1 VSEENFSQFNF
12 NTNLNEGLTSMGFQK
27 PTPIQQH
34 AIPVIQS
41 GEDII
46 ACAQTGTGKTA
57 AFLLPVIDKIGE
69 SNSGKHIDAMVIAP
83 TRELALQ
90 IDQQVDALG
99 YFTGISSLA
108 IYGGTDGVEF
118 VQQKKALTQGANIII
133 ATPGKLLSHLRLG
146 YVKCQ
151 QLQFLILDEADRM
164 LDMGFHD
171 DIMKI
176 ISFLPKDRQTLL
188 FSATMPPKIR
198 QLAKK
203 ILKPKPTEINIAI
216 SKTAD
221 GVLQAA
227 YYVNNKEKI
236 KLIETLLDG
245 KKSYKSILIFASTR
259 SDVKS
264 IARALNNKKFAADQ
278 IQSDLEQSEREQ
290 VLRKFKNKTIQML
303 VATDIVS
310 RGIDIDDI
318 SLIINYNVPGA
329 EDYVHRVGRTARAE
343 NTGLAITLID
353 PEENYKFKKIEQL
366 IQQEVPKM
374 QLPQGFTKVDLT
386 KKKSSYGR
394 GRKGGYGGKKKGSY
408 SGKKKSYK
416 KKY

>member
-1 VSEENFSQFNF
+1 
-12 NTNLNEGLTSMGFQK
+12 MGFEK
-27 PTPIQQH
+27 PTPIQEQ
-34 AIPVIQS
+34 AIPVIKE
-41 GEDII
+41 GNDII

-57 AFLLPVIDKIGE
+57 AFLLPVIDMIGE
-69 SNSGKHIDAMVIAP
+69 SNSGKHIDAIVIAP

-118 VQQKKALTQGANIII
+118 VQQKKALTEGANIII

-146 YVKCQ
+146 YVKSK

-176 ISFLPKDRQTLL
+176 ISFLPKERQTLL

-203 ILKPKPTEINIAI
+203 LLKPNPTEVNIAI

-227 YYVNNKEKI
+227 YYVNSKEKVR
-236 KLIETLLDG
+236 LIETLLDG

-264 IARALNNKKFAADQ
+264 IARALLAKKFAADQ

-290 VLRKFKNKTIQML
+290 VLRKFKNRSIQML

-353 PEENYKFKKIEQL
+353 PEENYKFRKKR
-366 IQQEVPKM
+366 
-374 QLPQGFTKVDLT
+374 
-386 KKKSSYGR
+386 SYSG
-394 GRKGGYGGKKKGSY
+394 GGKKKYGSKKY
-408 SGKKKSYK
+408 GNKKRYGKSKKSY
-416 KKY
+416 

>member
-1 VSEENFSQFNF
+1 MSEENFSQFKF
-12 NTNLNEGLTSMGFQK
+12 NSDLFDGLTAMGFSK
-27 PTPIQQH
+27 PTPIQQQ
-34 AIPVIQS
+34 AIPVIQEGS
-41 GEDII
+41 DII

-57 AFLLPVIDKIGE
+57 AFLLPIIDTIGK
-69 SNSGKHIDAMVIAP
+69 SNSGKHIDAIVIAP

-118 VQQKKALTQGANIII
+118 VQQKKALTEGANIII

-146 YVKCQ
+146 YVKSK

-203 ILKPKPTEINIAI
+203 ILKPDPAEVNIAI

-227 YYVNNKEKI
+227 YYVMSNEKI
-236 KLIETLLDG
+236 KLIENMLDG

-264 IARALNNKKFAADQ
+264 ITRALNAKKFAVDQ

-353 PEENYKFKKIEQL
+353 PEENYKFKKIEKL

-374 QLPQGFTKVDLT
+374 QLPKGFSKVDLT
-386 KKKSSYGR
+386 ERNRGYSSSKSKK
-394 GRKGGYGGKKKGSY
+394 GYGGKKRF
-408 SGKKKSYK
+408 SGNKKNYK
-416 KKY
+416 NRS